1 MFKQVHSGWPKAIRS
16 IQNSVNMG
24 PTNIHHDYETVL
36 ELSFKIYDS
45 KKIYSIGPGGQQAT
59 ATLSL
64 L

>member
-1 MFKQVHSGWPKAIRS
+1 
-16 IQNSVNMG
+16 MG